1 MLQVLLNGI
10 FKSRQTGLNVLGFFQ
25 HEASPV
31 TIDELIE
38 CVRDA
43 SNKLERGTLD
53 NVFTTLLQTCMESIT
68 LNSYKIPRVKSLINW
83 KIIARK
89 LFVFTSRDN
98 KTNLIYFLYLILILF
113 DSFRAEEVSFKGL
126 EFQSRYFVYQMD
138 ERTLVKSK
146 LRDDWKSIVLRSL
159 AQFSMHIG
167 LLSSQYCQPWIFLK
181 PIVARERHKSRRH
194 LFWKS
199 V

>member
-113 DSFRAEEVSFKGL
+113 DSFRAEGVSFKGL
-126 EFQSRYFVYQMD
+126 EFQNRYFVYQMD

-146 LRDDWKSIVLRSL
+146 LRDDWRSIVLSAVFDAHWPL
-159 AQFSMHIG
+159 FESILPA
-167 LLSSQYCQPWIFLK
+167 LNLS
-181 PIVARERHKSRRH
+181 
-194 LFWKS
+194 
-199 V
+199 

>member
-1 MLQVLLNGI
+1 MNGI

-68 LNSYKIPRVKSLINW
+68 LNSYKIPRVKSLIN
-83 KIIARK
+83 
-89 LFVFTSRDN
+89 
-98 KTNLIYFLYLILILF
+98 
-113 DSFRAEEVSFKGL
+113 
-126 EFQSRYFVYQMD
+126 
-138 ERTLVKSK
+138 
-146 LRDDWKSIVLRSL
+146 
-159 AQFSMHIG
+159 
-167 LLSSQYCQPWIFLK
+167 
-181 PIVARERHKSRRH
+181 
-194 LFWKS
+194 
-199 V
+199 

>member
-10 FKSRQTGLNVLGFFQ
+10 FKSRQTGLNILGFFQ

-43 SNKLERGTLD
+43 SNKLE
-53 NVFTTLLQTCMESIT
+53 TLLIT
-68 LNSYKIPRVKSLINW
+68 FLQHSYKIPRVKSLINW
-83 KIIARK
+83 KIIALK

-98 KTNLIYFLYLILILF
+98 KTNVIYFLYLILILF
-113 DSFRAEEVSFKGL
+113 DSFRAEGVSFKGL

-146 LRDDWKSIVLRSL
+146 LRDDWRSIVLSAVFDAHWPPFESIL
-159 AQFSMHIG
+159 PA
-167 LLSSQYCQPWIFLK
+167 LNLS
-181 PIVARERHKSRRH
+181 
-194 LFWKS
+194 
-199 V
+199 